1 MRDFVQKY
9 YEGPECLDIG
19 IGKRQ
24 RMNKKIDNISF
35 YLPSMYF
42 FSISDHSNLSLGQ
55 NQRQEVQRNGWTF
68 LFSIFIE
75 LF

>member
-1 MRDFVQKY
+1 MRDLVQKY

-24 RMNKKIDNISF
+24 RKKKIDNISF
-35 YLPSMYF
+35 YLPSMYSF

-55 NQRQEVQRNGWTF
+55 NQRQGVQKKRWTF
-68 LFSIFIE
+68 SF
-75 LF
+75 